1 MIISWDAG
9 YAYAKM
15 LGPHNE
21 QVIFPSVLGEIPP
34 SQSDLF
40 SSNDFQITLN
50 GNSWLL
56 GDSALRQSLLV
67 DDQQSR
73 DWVLSAQW
81 RAMLLAGIS
90 QVTKASKVDVEV
102 VTGLP
107 FGDYKQYK
115 DGLKDSL
122 LGSHKIKRE
131 SRNTQ
136 VINITGVKIL
146 TQNFAPIFTHLP
158 TLNIDA
164 AVGVLNIGSKTVELA
179 TVQLNKGGRPEA
191 IRTQCKTVAK
201 GTRTVFPLARALLD
215 HEFPGVYYND
225 YEIDNLM
232 QSPRDGLLTNYLSQ
246 LQGEISRNWADN
258 MVYPFNKLTHF
269 IVTGGGASL
278 VGVELRKWLERE
290 KVGPEILLGGQWD
303 ICLGYSAARKVMG

>member
-1 MIISWDAG
+1 MIYSADLG
-9 YAYAKM
+9 FCYFKG
-15 LGPHNE
+15 LGPDNQ
-21 QVIFPSVLGEIPP
+21 QVIFPSVVGEIPP

-40 SSNDFQITLN
+40 SNGDFSITLN

-73 DWVLSAQW
+73 DWVLSPQW

-90 QVTKASKVDVEV
+90 QVTKASKVDIEI

-115 DGLKDSL
+115 DGLRDSL
-122 LGSHKIKRE
+122 LGPHKIKRE
-131 SRNTQ
+131 SRHSQ
-136 VINITGVKIL
+136 VINIVGVKVL
-146 TQNFAPIFTHLP
+146 TQNFAPLFTHLP
-158 TLNIDA
+158 SLDIDA
-164 AVGVLNIGSKTVELA
+164 AIGVLNIGSKTVELA

-191 IRTQCKTVAK
+191 IRTQCQTIAT
-201 GTRTVFPLARALLD
+201 GTRTLIPSIRSAFAVSQ
-215 HEFPGVYYND
+215 PGVKYTD
-225 YEIDNLM
+225 YDIDKMLPAMSNNLE
-232 QSPRDGLLTNYLSQ
+232 SFNLTLKS
-246 LQGEISRNWADN
+246 LISRNWADN
-258 MVYPFNKLTHF
+258 MVYPFSKLTHF

-290 KVGPEILLGGQWD
+290 KVGPEVILGGQWD
-303 ICLGYSAARKVMG
+303 IARGYSAARKVMG

>member
-1 MIISWDAG
+1 MIYSADLG
-9 YAYAKM
+9 FCYFKG

-21 QVIFPSVLGEIPP
+21 QIIFPSVVGEIPP

-40 SSNDFQITLN
+40 SNGDFSITLN

-56 GDSALRQSLLV
+56 GDSALRQSLLI

-90 QVTKASKVDVEV
+90 QVTKASKIDVEI

-115 DGLKDSL
+115 WPLVESL
-122 LGSHKIKRE
+122 LGPHKIKRE
-131 SRNTQ
+131 GRNNQ
-136 VINITGVKIL
+136 IINIVGVKVL
-146 TQNFAPIFTHLP
+146 TQNFAPLFTHLP
-158 TLNIDA
+158 SLDIDA
-164 AVGVLNIGSKTVELA
+164 AIGVLNIGSKTVELA
-179 TVQLNKGGRPEA
+179 TVQLSKGGRPEA
-191 IRTQCKTVAK
+191 IRTQCRTESV
-201 GTRTVFPLARALLD
+201 GTRTLIPSIKSNLSVSR
-215 HEFPGVYYND
+215 PGVQYTD
-225 YEIDNLM
+225 YEIDKMLPTLSNSL
-232 QSPRDGLLTNYLSQ
+232 DGFIYTLKALV
-246 LQGEISRNWADN
+246 SRNWADN
-258 MVYPFNKLTHF
+258 MVYPLNKLTHF

-290 KVGPEILLGGQWD
+290 KVGPEVILGDNFD
-303 ICLGYSAARKVMG
+303 IVRGYSIARKVMG